1 MNGLQAAALAA
12 WLVAGAA
19 AAAPFEVLRHR
30 ESEQHPQLILA
41 PRDGELATL
50 VVAFPAGR
58 FDDGDDRGVTRL
70 AQHVMLEANKRGRYE
85 DLVRELFGTG
95 ATLQIHTGLRQSAF
109 VLTAHAQDF
118 PKLAERVLT
127 LTLSPVMDPARMEA
141 AAQRTAQDPALT
153 AGRGSIEGWLALA
166 AVTDTRYHAQ
176 PLLRARDVLSYPE
189 ERVKRCLNGVLSPR
203 NATVIAAGA
212 IDGEA
217 LRATLK
223 RFHGGL
229 PARVSRPS
237 FTLPIIEKIASPNE
251 VHVVSYPMEL
261 TSPQQSAAVRVLGHV
276 LRDLLEQRFR
286 RVGVGYSF
294 SSGPLVLPWMSGLV
308 VTLPAEDPSKVDL
321 GPFLLEEVARVRE
334 GKVPAEWV
342 MRGRSRVLAELKAA
356 DSSPESV
363 AAELATG
370 LYTPAWYDAALVTEL
385 QALTPESFTRTIAPW
400 LQEERRIHLVFTQP
414 PRPPSEEQQP

>member
-1 MNGLQAAALAA
+1 MKCLEAAALAV

-19 AAAPFEVLRHR
+19 VAAPFEILRHR

-50 VVAFPAGR
+50 VVAFPVGR
-58 FDDGDDRGVTRL
+58 FDDGDDRGLTRL
-70 AQHVMLEANKRGRYE
+70 AQHVMLEANVRGRYE
-85 DLVRELFGTG
+85 DLVRELYGTG
-95 ATLQIHTGLRQSAF
+95 ATLQTVTGLRQSAF

-127 LTLSPVMDPARMEA
+127 LTLSPVVDPARLEA
-141 AAQRTAQDPALT
+141 AVQRTAQDPELT

-166 AVTDTRYHAQ
+166 AVADPRYHAQ
-176 PLLRARDVLSYPE
+176 PPRQARDVLSYSDKM
-189 ERVKRCLNGVLSPR
+189 VKRYLGGVLSPR

-212 IDGEA
+212 INGEA
-217 LRATLK
+217 LRAIVK

-229 PARVSRPS
+229 PSSASRPS
-237 FTLPIIEKIASPNE
+237 FALPIIQKIASPNE
-251 VHVVSYPMEL
+251 VHVISYPMEL
-261 TSPQQSAAVRVLGHV
+261 TSPRESAAVRVLGHV
-276 LRDLLEQRFR
+276 LHDLLEQRFR

-294 SSGPLVLPWMSGLV
+294 YAGPLVLPWMSGLV
-308 VTLPAEDPSKVDL
+308 VTLPAEDPSKLDL

-334 GKVPAEWV
+334 GTVPAEWV

-356 DSSPESV
+356 DASSESV

-370 LYTPAWYDAALVTEL
+370 LSTPAWYDAALVTEL
-385 QALTPESFTRTIAPW
+385 QALTPESFTSTIAPW
-400 LQEERRIHLVFTQP
+400 LQEDRRIHLLFTQP
-414 PRPPSEEQQP
+414 PRPPSEEEQP